1 MAKKKPKTSIDLIL
15 DHLELTQVQA
25 EMMGIKILND
35 TLQNILDRVSAKARE
50 LYAVEIENATLQ
62 GRIDILEELNKE
74 TTIDKLV

>member
-1 MAKKKPKTSIDLIL
+1 MAKKKPKTSIDLII
-15 DHLELTQVQA
+15 DHLELTKVHA

>member
-35 TLQNILDRVSAKARE
+35 TLQNILDRVKAKAKE
-50 LYAVEIENATLQ
+50 LYAIEIENATLQ

>member
-1 MAKKKPKTSIDLIL
+1 MAKKKPKTSIDLII
-15 DHLELTQVQA
+15 DHLELTKVQA